1 MPLRTFLR
9 PNYFLGKLLSVEDL
23 QREQAYHRDKGR
35 LRNRVMFGPGV
46 ITGLRV
52 SVEREEV
59 VVSPGL
65 AYDCQGNELVV
76 AVECRLPV
84 PAAAGRHFVAL
95 RYAEVPSGSVPLPDG
110 TVEAADIE
118 ETVAVEVVA
127 RCPMCSMASMDQ
139 RILGCQPPH
148 AVCIASLKSQGTR
161 WRASSSR
168 GRPPRRR

>member
-9 PNYFLGKLLSVEDL
+9 PNFFLGKLLSVEDL

-35 LRNRVMFGPGV
+35 LRNRLTFGTGV

-52 SVEREEV
+52 SVEHDEV

-84 PAAAGRHFVAL
+84 PAAAGRHFVTL
-95 RYAEVPSGSVPLPDG
+95 RYAEVGSGSVPLPDG
-110 TVEAADIE
+110 TVEAANVE

-127 RCPMCSMASMDQ
+127 HCPTCAKASMGQ
-139 RILGCQPPH
+139 RIHGCESPH
-148 AVCIASLKSQGTR
+148 AVCIATLKPQGTR

-168 GRPPRRR
+168 SRRQRRR

>member
-52 SVEREEV
+52 SVERDEV

-65 AYDCQGNELVV
+65 AYDCQVNELVV
-76 AVECRLPV
+76 ALECRLPV
-84 PAAAGRHFVAL
+84 PAAVGRYFVTL
-95 RYAEVPSGSVPLPDG
+95 RYAELASGSVPLPDG
-110 TVEAADIE
+110 SVEAADIE

-127 RCPMCSMASMDQ
+127 HCPTCSMASMGQ
-139 RILGCQPPH
+139 RVHGCEPPH
-148 AVCIASLKSQGTR
+148 ALCIASLKSQGTR
-161 WRASSSR
+161 WRAGSSR
-168 GRPPRRR
+168 SRRPRRR